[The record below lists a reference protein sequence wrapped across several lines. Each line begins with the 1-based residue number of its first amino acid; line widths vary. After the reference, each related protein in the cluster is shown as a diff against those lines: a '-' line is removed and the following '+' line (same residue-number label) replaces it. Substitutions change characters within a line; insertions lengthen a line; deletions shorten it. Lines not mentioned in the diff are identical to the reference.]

1 MEKKRPNNARGN
13 YLTSNLT
20 QAERTALIDGSTTV
34 ADKDNASLIP
44 HGISIHH
51 AAISSDDRD
60 IIEDLFRRQ
69 ILRAIFCTST
79 LAAGVNLPAHLVVIV
94 GTQQYARHGVGGSG
108 SMVQVDKNL
117 CVQAM
122 GRAGR
127 PDWDT
132 DGKAVIMTER
142 ENIGMYE
149 QLVRGQLERVV
160 SQLEKKIAEHLN
172 AEIYRGVIVDVPSAV
187 NWIRSTFLYAQQKD
201 VLELSVLEDKT
212 KTIVLNILKDL
223 AAYGLI
229 SYDGYLVEPL
239 TGSQLMAQFFMS
251 FETMKTIV
259 SQANDVTSEADV
271 LQLIG
276 KTLDLTGDLFL
287 RRQEKNVLNDISPQ
301 LRFPLRGG
309 KIKTVAE
316 KVNLL
321 LQLSMSPNSD
331 SLIGKQ
337 FSLKMEVEK
346 VAQIGVRVA
355 KTLSSYLFSCEKER
369 SRAFSSTLA
378 SLRVSRALRVGT
390 WWDGGSVVMQL
401 DGIGPVQV
409 KKLMCVYVQSLQQL
423 ADLEPRFIEKTLT
436 RTIPYG
442 DMLLKSLA
450 ETIPKIVAHVEQIG
464 FPVVGEAKN
473 ALFFR
478 IHVELSSWWPQSLGL
493 EAQRNKMVFK
503 DFHHKGFLLVG
514 SHGRSVE
521 CFEQFE
527 LGADSNSRE
536 SFDVEIQLAGERW
549 IDFLVG
555 PDDFVGAD
563 FHHRVHVSPAGVSNV
578 NPPVKPLPLA
588 KLFRAKEVQED
599 ANADDEFLDLTNDK
613 SQSPPKAK
621 AERRRRTS
629 PSPKAI
635 LEKARPFVSSLPV
648 KRLRDDSSSSVANC
662 NFEGARLSGFS
673 VPQTET
679 AHVPFAISGQSSG
692 RDEYDDIFELLAKE
706 MDADRVG
713 TVCRDVGTDDGLSE
727 ENDDNNQ
734 AFQKTPGS
742 EMLPLKRSKNKKSV

>member
-1 MEKKRPNNARGN
+1 MEKKRPKNARGN
-13 YLTSNLT
+13 YLTSKLT
-20 QAERTALIDGSTTV
+20 QPERTALVTGSTAV

-44 HGISIHH
+44 HGIAIHH
-51 AAISSDDRD
+51 AAISSDDRG
-60 IIEDLFRRQ
+60 IIENLFRRQ
-69 ILRAIFCTST
+69 ILRALFCTST

-94 GTQQYARHGVGGSG
+94 GTQQYLNG

-117 CVQAM
+117 CMQAM

-142 ENIGMYE
+142 EHIGMYE
-149 QLVRGQLERVV
+149 QLIRGQLESVV
-160 SQLEKKIAEHLN
+160 SQLEKKIAEHVN
-172 AEIYRGVIVDVPSAV
+172 AEICRRVIVDVPSAV

-201 VLELSVLEDKT
+201 LLEISVLEDKT
-212 KTIVLNILKDL
+212 KTMVLNILKDL
-223 AAYGLI
+223 ATYGLI

-239 TGSQLMAQFFMS
+239 TGSQLMAQFYMS

-271 LQLIG
+271 LHLIS
-276 KTLDLTGDLFL
+276 KTFDLTGDLFL

-337 FSLKMEVEK
+337 FSLKMELEK
-346 VAQIGVRVA
+346 VAQIGSRVA
-355 KTLSSYLFSCEKER
+355 KTLSSYLCSCGKER

-378 SLRVSRALRVGT
+378 SLRVSRALGVGT

-401 DGIGPVQV
+401 DGIGPVRV
-409 KKLMCVYVQSLQQL
+409 KKLMRVSVQSLQQL

-436 RTIPYG
+436 KTIPYG
-442 DMLLKSLA
+442 DSLRKSLA
-450 ETIPKIVAHVEQIG
+450 ETIPKIVAQVEQIG
-464 FPVVGEAKN
+464 FPVVGKAKS
-473 ALFFR
+473 ALLFR
-478 IHVELSSWWPQSLGL
+478 VHVELSSWWPQSSGL
-493 EAQRNKMVFK
+493 ESQQTEVGYK
-503 DFHHKGFLLVG
+503 DFRHKGFLLVG
-514 SHGRSVE
+514 SHGRRVE
-521 CFEQFE
+521 CFEHFE

-555 PDDFVGAD
+555 PNDFVGAD
-563 FHHRVHVSPAGVSNV
+563 FHHRVHVNPAGISKVNSPA
-578 NPPVKPLPLA
+578 KPLPLA
-588 KLFRAKEVQED
+588 KSSGAKNRQNYV
-599 ANADDEFLDLTNDK
+599 NADDEFLDLTNDN
-613 SQSPPKAK
+613 SQSPPKAH
-621 AERRRRTS
+621 AERRRRSS
-629 PSPKAI
+629 PSPESI
-635 LEKARPFVSSLPV
+635 LEKARPFTSSLPV

-662 NFEGARLSGFS
+662 KFEGTRLSVFFA
-673 VPQTET
+673 PQTV
-679 AHVPFAISGQSSG
+679 AAPAPIPFAFSGQSSG
-692 RDEYDDIFELLAKE
+692 KDEYDDIFELLAKE
-706 MDADRVG
+706 MDADLG
-713 TVCRDVGTDDGLSE
+713 TMCGDVGTDDGLPE
-727 ENDDNNQ
+727 KNDDINQ
-734 AFQKTPGS
+734 TFQKTRGS
-742 EMLPLKRSKNKKSV
+742 EMLTLKRSRNEKF